1 MAGSKAR
8 AGSPASR
15 PGTQSRDKGTRG
27 GRPEPQV
34 TSKAPAARAGSPAR
48 GDNRARAGSPAR
60 AGNGQAA
67 RAGRAT
73 ASTPA
78 SPAVRP
84 VPAWL
89 VYTTWALA
97 AAGLGVS
104 VYLTVAHYT
113 SSAILACSDKG
124 LVNCAAVTTSPESMV
139 FGVFPVAVLGL
150 AFYVFLF
157 AITSPWAWRWTWPPV
172 RLVRLGSLVLGM
184 LFVLYL
190 VYTEL
195 ITLNAICL
203 WCSSVHVLTFA
214 LFGLVVFGY
223 AAGYGAPEPT
233 ARR

>member
-1 MAGSKAR
+1 MAGSR
-8 AGSPASR
+8 TRTTRPAGRS
-15 PGTQSRDKGTRG
+15 GTQSRDKGTRG
-27 GRPEPQV
+27 GRPEPPAAG
-34 TSKAPAARAGSPAR
+34 KAPARAGSQ
-48 GDNRARAGSPAR
+48 ARAGGGQR
-60 AGNGQAA
+60 NGQP
-67 RAGRAT
+67 RANRAT
-73 ASTPA
+73 ATVPA
-78 SPAVRP
+78 APAGPAVRP

-89 VYTTWALA
+89 QYLTWVLA

-104 VYLTVAHYT
+104 IYLTVAHYT

-172 RLVRLGSLVLGM
+172 RLIRLGSLVVGM

-203 WCSSVHVLTFA
+203 WCTSVHVLTFA
-214 LFGLVVFGY
+214 LFGLVVFSF
-223 AAGYGAPEPT
+223 AAGYGAPEP
-233 ARR
+233 ASHR

>member
-1 MAGSKAR
+1 MAGAKAR
-8 AGSPASR
+8 TTRPASR
-15 PGTQSRDKGTRG
+15 AGTQSRDKGTRG
-27 GRPEPQV
+27 GRPEPPAA
-34 TSKAPAARAGSPAR
+34 SKAPAARVTG
-48 GDNRARAGSPAR
+48 PAR
-60 AGNGQAA
+60 AGNGQQNLHTA

-73 ASTPA
+73 VSVRGGPG
-78 SPAVRP
+78 VRP

-89 VYTTWALA
+89 QYTTWALA

-113 SSAILACSDKG
+113 TSSILACSDKG

-172 RLVRLGSLVLGM
+172 RLARLGSLVAGM

-203 WCSSVHVLTFA
+203 WCTNVHVITFA
-214 LFGLVVFGY
+214 LFGLVVFGF
-223 AAGYGAPEPT
+223 AAGYGAPEPA
-233 ARR
+233 ARS

>member
-8 AGSPASR
+8 TARPASR
-15 PGTQSRDKGTRG
+15 AGTQSRDKGTRG
-27 GRPEPQV
+27 GRPEPQLA
-34 TSKAPAARAGSPAR
+34 SKAPAARAGSPAR
-48 GDNRARAGSPAR
+48 ENRARAGS
-60 AGNGQAA
+60 GQAA

-97 AAGLGVS
+97 AAGLGIS

-113 SSAILACSDKG
+113 TSSILACSDKG

-139 FGVFPVAVLGL
+139 FGIFPVAVLGL

-172 RLVRLGSLVLGM
+172 RLVRLGSLVAGM

-223 AAGYGAPEPT
+223 AAGYGAPEPA